1 MALERIANILLRL
14 AQLVFSAIVAGITGW
29 YLHKSDEAGVS
40 SWDMGRFIYTEIVAA
55 ISLLAALI
63 WLVPFSSSFIHWPF
77 DLFLSVNWF
86 VAFGLLVDQ
95 LGDTCGYVFNWD
107 NVAPRGDI
115 CGKLKAVMA
124 FSFLAAICFLASALV
139 GLLWIRR
146 RERKIAQA
154 DAHYAH
160 RRRWY
165 RRSRV

>member
-29 YLHKSDEAGVS
+29 YLDKSDDAGVS
-40 SWDMGRFIYTEIVAA
+40 SWDLGRFIYTEVVAA

-95 LGDTCGYVFNWD
+95 IGDSCGYVFNWS
-107 NVAPRGDI
+107 NVSPRGDI
-115 CGKLKAVMA
+115 CGKLKADMA
-124 FSFLAAICFLASALV
+124 FSFLAAIVFLASALV

-146 RERKIAQA
+146 QDRKIVRAEMT
-154 DAHYAH
+154 H
-160 RRRWY
+160 RNRWY
-165 RRSRV
+165 RRSRF